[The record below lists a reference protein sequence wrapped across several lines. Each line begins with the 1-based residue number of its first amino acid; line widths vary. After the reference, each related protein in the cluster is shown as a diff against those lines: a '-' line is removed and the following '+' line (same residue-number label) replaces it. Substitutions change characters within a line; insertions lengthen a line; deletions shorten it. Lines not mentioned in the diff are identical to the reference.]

1 MVASIVA
8 CGSFLAAED
17 APGGPGSGDASADAS
32 PATAARRTAG
42 SKRTPGQTARGT
54 GASFAVSL
62 LHADAEEAGEGDHA
76 CDGDAEAAR
85 RFGGE
90 TDLEPFASP
99 SIKRSV
105 SPSSPMPS

>member
-17 APGGPGSGDASADAS
+17 APGGPGSGDASADA
-32 PATAARRTAG
+32 ATAARRTAG

-54 GASFAVSL
+54 GASFAGGL

-76 CDGDAEAAR
+76 CDGDGDAEAAR

-105 SPSSPMPS
+105 SPSSAMPS